1 MTSLH
6 PCPKLPSVSKTM
18 RAGLIGAAIA
28 ALVTIPGLGSGTLWD
43 NSETAY
49 GEVAREILLT
59 HDWIVMH
66 LNGSPWYVQPP
77 LYFWIAALCAKIFG
91 LTSFAL
97 RLPSALATIAMGFA
111 VTYTVARSFGTRAGI
126 YAGVALSTCLMQ
138 AIVGRLA
145 IMDALLDLAVTI
157 SILSWFRALRS
168 GSDRDVWI
176 GALAA
181 GLGFLAKG
189 PVAPAAALLVV
200 VPYMIWQSRHARLSM
215 PSWRGW
221 AGGVLVFLA
230 VVAPWFAAL
239 VGRSGLHA
247 VIVLIGHYTVGR
259 YTGTIENQSGP
270 VWYYLP
276 VFILAFFPWIAFFP
290 SALAY
295 TIPRLLRKGADDG
308 EAQQWLRLGFCWLIL
323 PFLFFSFA
331 QTKLPNYIALEL
343 PAPALLVALYLD
355 EAVERARSRSVLI
368 SSAIVPACILL
379 LAIAIVLFTRDNRLM
394 GPFHQL
400 AINLIYVGAAIFVG
414 AFVAFFCFVSG
425 TVRAR
430 GAAPYALGISMLFA
444 LAFLALLALPQAEAF
459 KPVPHLAKVIDARR
473 RPGDAVAILHVSGGN
488 ALVFYTRPRV
498 YVLVGP
504 HDPDPRQGV
513 NARAVICSS
522 QRTWLIA
529 PAHRNTPAF
538 GRVPRL
544 ITTWDKA
551 ALYLYEG
558 RPCEGESLTGG

>member
-6 PCPKLPSVSKTM
+6 LCPKLPAVSKTI

-49 GEVAREILLT
+49 GEVAREVLLS

-77 LYFWIAALCAKIFG
+77 LYFWIAALCVKIFG

-97 RLPSALATIAMGFA
+97 RLPSALATIGMGWA

-145 IMDALLDLAVTI
+145 IMDALLDLAVTV
-157 SILSWFRALRS
+157 SILSWFRALRT
-168 GSDRDVWI
+168 GSDRYVWI
-176 GALAA
+176 GALSA

-189 PVAPAAALLVV
+189 PVAPAIALLVI
-200 VPYMIWQSRHARLSM
+200 VPYAFWQSRHARLTL

-221 AGGVLVFLA
+221 LGAALVFFA
-230 VVAPWFAAL
+230 IVAPWFGAL
-239 VGRSGLHA
+239 VARSGA
-247 VIVLIGHYTVGR
+247 QSVIVLIGHYTVGR

-295 TIPRLLRKGADDG
+295 AIPRLRRRDAADG
-308 EAQQWLRLGFCWLIL
+308 EGQQWLRLAFCWLIL

-379 LAIAIVLFTRDNRLM
+379 LAIAIVWFTRDNRLM
-394 GPFHQL
+394 GAFDRL
-400 AINLIYVGAAIFVG
+400 EFNLIYVGAAIFVG
-414 AFVAFFCFVSG
+414 ALASFFIFVAPN
-425 TVRAR
+425 VRTR
-430 GAAPYALGISMLFA
+430 GAAPYALGISMVFA
-444 LAFLALLALPQAEAF
+444 FAFLALLALPRAEAF
-459 KPVPHLAKVIDARR
+459 KPVPQLAQIINARR
-473 RPGDAVAILHVSGGN
+473 QPGDSVAILHVSGGN

-504 HDPDPRQGV
+504 HDPDPAQGFSP
-513 NARAVICSS
+513 RSVICSS
-522 QRTWLIA
+522 PRTWLIA
-529 PAHRNTPAF
+529 PAHDSAPDF
-538 GRVPRL
+538 GRGRRL
-544 ITTWDKA
+544 IATTYKA
-551 ALYLYEG
+551 SLYLYEG
-558 RPCEGESLTGG
+558 RACTQADAGA